1 MEFDYYADHSIAAA
15 AVVAYADIGGV
26 VARVDHHRVVFVST
40 ADVGDVLSGLLNDD
54 GLVVIL
60 FSLHVFSE
68 SAGQAGLHFSRS
80 VAALRVVVASM
91 QGFTTVVN
99 DLAVNDRVG
108 VEVAWQGVV
117 AGVVV
122 SPGSNVLLCLFSSPL
137 VKNGVVLGAHLDCLN
152 AGLSPEAVDY
162 VQGCLTEL
170 ALAAQAVVGADLN
183 SCLLGVVSLVGDVN
197 RLVLGL

>member
-15 AVVAYADIGGV
+15 AVVAYADVGGV
-26 VARVDHHRVVFVST
+26 VARVDHHRVVFIST

-68 SAGQAGLHFSRS
+68 SSGQAELHFSRS
-80 VAALRVVVASM
+80 VTALRVVVASV
-91 QGFTTVVN
+91 QGFAAMID
-99 DLAVNDRVG
+99 DLAVNYWIG
-108 VEVAWQGVV
+108 VEVAWQGVI
-117 AGVVV
+117 ARVVV

-137 VKNGVVLGAHLDCLN
+137 VKNGVVLGAHLDCLDP
-152 AGLSPEAVDY
+152 GLSPEAVDY

-170 ALAAQAVVGADLN
+170 ALAA
-183 SCLLGVVSLVGDVN
+183 
-197 RLVLGL
+197 

>member
-1 MEFDYYADHSIAAA
+1 MTYAD
-15 AVVAYADIGGV
+15 VGGM

-60 FSLHVFSE
+60 FSLHVFGE
-68 SAGQAGLHFSRS
+68 SAGQAGLHFSRN
-80 VAALRVVVASM
+80 VAALRVVVASV
-91 QGFTTVVN
+91 QGFAAVVD
-99 DLAVNDRVG
+99 DLAVNDWVG

-137 VKNGVVLGAHLDCLN
+137 VKNGVVLGAHLDCLDP
-152 AGLSPEAVDY
+152 GLSPEAVDY
-162 VQGCLTEL
+162 VQSCLTEL
-170 ALAAQAVVGADLN
+170 VLAAQAVVGAGLN
-183 SCLLGVVSLVGDVN
+183 SYLLGVVSLVGDVN